1 LELTSRLALLAC
13 LQLNGTFDMFDM
25 QEKHTAAERRPPERH
40 GAMSPEKQFSAMHVR
55 MERRSTMLGVLL
67 LGFGV
72 VVMTPAC
79 GSGSSGSGPGGSGG
93 GPPNPDQPA
102 ECPATIDVPCMRYRI
117 PLDGNPSTD
126 VALRDK
132 YIAAFGSAC
141 YMSAADTPTFDC
153 FYQKWQDACAD
164 AVKIAEVY
172 GAAPFDEGYTCQP
185 VGNGD
190 YTLQVG
196 PDVANK
202 ITIHYQP
209 APRQTPLVEIDG
221 VPTEVSGP
229 YRNLVEPADVGPG
242 NKFDRDSG
250 MVDADGGS
258 LEQRQWVLE
267 VNRKKNGSQIHSD
280 LAGFTWPCK
289 GEDGGL
295 TTCEEP
301 DFLGDPD
308 KKPLE
313 YPATEAQVHHVVPVK
328 DERCCPWGT
337 NSYKNA
343 AVISAQAQPVFHEQ
357 GPAGGR
363 GEEAQRSG
371 GVQSVMR

>member
-1 LELTSRLALLAC
+1 
-13 LQLNGTFDMFDM
+13 M
-25 QEKHTAAERRPPERH
+25 P
-40 GAMSPEKQFSAMHVR
+40 AMTRCRSAM
-55 MERRSTMLGVLL
+55 LGLL
-67 LGFGV
+67 VLGFGGAT
-72 VVMTPAC
+72 MTGAC
-79 GSGSSGSGPGGSGG
+79 GPSGSGLGGSGG
-93 GPPNPDQPA
+93 GPPNPDQPT
-102 ECPATIDVPCMRYRI
+102 ECPAPVEVPCMRYRI

-141 YMSAADTPTFDC
+141 YTSEANTFDC
-153 FYQKWQDACAD
+153 FYQKWEAACAD
-164 AVKIAEVY
+164 AVKIAEIY
-172 GAAPFDEGYTCQP
+172 GAAPFDKGYTCQP

-202 ITIHYQP
+202 ITIYYQA

-221 VPTEVSGP
+221 VPTEVTGP
-229 YRNLVEPADVGPG
+229 YRNLVDPADVGPG
-242 NKFDRDSG
+242 NKFDRNSG
-250 MVDADGGS
+250 VVDDDGGF

-267 VNRKKNGSQIHSD
+267 VNRKKNGGQIRSD

-289 GEDGGL
+289 GEDGAL

-308 KKPLE
+308 EKPLE
-313 YPATEAQVHHVVPVK
+313 YPATEAQVHHVVPMK
-328 DERCCPWGT
+328 DKRCCPWGT

-343 AVISAQAQPVFHEQ
+343 AVISAQLNQFFTNNDPPVDEVKQ
-357 GPAGGR
+357 LNAV
-363 GEEAQRSG
+363 EAYNP
-371 GVQSVMR
+371 